1 MKVLII
7 LEMGPVGPVQRY
19 LVNLCGKA
27 HVKEV
32 KDLVNTSR
40 YSEAA
45 AIVFAR
51 GDLEKVVAGN
61 ELSHLDADL
70 ILSKDTAYWDLT
82 R

>member
-1 MKVLII
+1 MKVLIV
-7 LEMGPVGPVQRY
+7 LERGPVERY
-19 LVNLCGKA
+19 LVKLCGKT

-45 AIVFAR
+45 AIVLSR
-51 GDLEKVVAGN
+51 GRLEKMVPDN
-61 ELSHLDADL
+61 DLSHLDADL
-70 ILSKDTAYWDLT
+70 ILSKDTASWDLT